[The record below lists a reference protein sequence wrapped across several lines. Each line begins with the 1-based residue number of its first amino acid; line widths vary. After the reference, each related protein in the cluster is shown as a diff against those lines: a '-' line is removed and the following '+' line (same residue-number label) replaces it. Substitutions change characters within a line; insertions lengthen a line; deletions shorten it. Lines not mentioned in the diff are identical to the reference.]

1 MFLHKEGMMQKK
13 MSLPEILLAVLFAA
27 VILVMALGVF
37 FRYVLNNS
45 LSWNIELSRY
55 IFTWATFLGAV
66 IAMRDGVHI
75 RIDLLVDR
83 VPVKVRRFLNI
94 FNSFCVLAFSL
105 FITVIGFEL
114 VNRTGGTVS
123 AAMSLP
129 LNYVYYLALPATFL
143 LGCLYA
149 LRNLIANIKNTPHK
163 TEEGS

>member
-1 MFLHKEGMMQKK
+1 MQKK
-13 MSLPEILLAVLFAA
+13 MSPPEILLAILFAA

-45 LSWNIELSRY
+45 LSWNIELSRF

-66 IAMRDGVHI
+66 IAMRDGKHI
-75 RIDLLVDR
+75 RIDLLVDY
-83 VPVKVRRFLNI
+83 VPARIRRILNI
-94 FNSFCVLAFSL
+94 FNAFCVLIFTV

-114 VNRTGGTVS
+114 VSRTGGTVS

-143 LGCLYA
+143 LGCFYA
-149 LRNLIANIKNTPHK
+149 LKNLIASIKDTPHR
-163 TEEGS
+163 TGEGS